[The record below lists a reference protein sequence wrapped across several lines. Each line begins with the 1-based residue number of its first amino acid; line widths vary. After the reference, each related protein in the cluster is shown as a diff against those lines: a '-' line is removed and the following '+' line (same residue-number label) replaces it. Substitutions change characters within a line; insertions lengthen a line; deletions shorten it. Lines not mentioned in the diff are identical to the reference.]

1 MIAITRNAAGIVA
14 TISANSVP
22 KTKEI
27 AGMMSPAKGCFT
39 FAQIKPSTTQM
50 ATKMPKKKKNK
61 SYDLIIKR
69 VFHFIKLYDIIC
81 LLDNHARILP

>member
-1 MIAITRNAAGIVA
+1 MKNSEYFINKNYVDYVSHIA
-14 TISANSVP
+14 P

-50 ATKMPKKKKNK
+50 ATKMPKKKNK
-61 SYDLIIKR
+61 IRTPTVDVAVVETTGPAASQFKIFASMI
-69 VFHFIKLYDIIC
+69 
-81 LLDNHARILP
+81 